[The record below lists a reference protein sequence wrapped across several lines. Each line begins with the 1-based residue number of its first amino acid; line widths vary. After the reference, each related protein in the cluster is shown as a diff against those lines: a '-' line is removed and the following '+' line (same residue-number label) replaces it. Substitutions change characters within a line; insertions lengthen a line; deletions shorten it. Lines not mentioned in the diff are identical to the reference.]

1 MAKIPKNLQLG
12 TEMTANPEMLGKWIL
27 ADPQRDLTTT
37 GIGENFYCLCVQT
50 MGQKWEIMGNIA
62 VPDFRKEQDKGDE
75 KNFLKKYFYIY
86 I

>member
-12 TEMTANPEMLGKWIL
+12 REMTANPEMLGKWIL

-50 MGQKWEIMGNIA
+50 MGQKLEIMGTI
-62 VPDFRKEQDKGDE
+62 VIPETDRFQERTR
-75 KNFLKKYFYIY
+75 
-86 I
+86 